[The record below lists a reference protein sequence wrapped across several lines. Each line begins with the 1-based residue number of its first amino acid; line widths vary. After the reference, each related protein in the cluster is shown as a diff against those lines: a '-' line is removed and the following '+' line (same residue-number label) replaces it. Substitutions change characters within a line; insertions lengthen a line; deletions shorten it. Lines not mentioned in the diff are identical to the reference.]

1 MQGIRRHRVSIDGVK
16 KMVNNAHLD
25 GRAIQKS
32 VYEWKCKLQRSHR
45 YSS

>member
-1 MQGIRRHRVSIDGVK
+1 MQGIQRHRVSVDGVT

-32 VYEWKCKLQRSHR
+32 VYEWKLGLQWSRR
-45 YSS
+45 YL